1 MILIGRNGD
10 SVTGRPSWAL
20 DGSFLAF
27 RYLQQLVPEF
37 DHFLALNAPQVND
50 PSINA
55 VELLGARLT
64 GRWKSGAPIQLTP
77 LKDDPKLAT
86 DPAKN
91 NVFTFDQNSQEKC
104 PFAAHIRKMN
114 PRGDF
119 AGIADPKTAINP
131 HRIIRRGIQYGSE
144 VTEHERKQNKT
155 EKDRGLLFVCYQSN
169 LANGFQF
176 LQKSWANN
184 VDFPIQKPQQPGFDP
199 LIGQVVDSDNIG
211 NRTMTGADP
220 AKTAESLDL
229 SAQTWV
235 VSKGGEYFFSPSI
248 SVLRDTFAKKTGG
261 TSPNEL

>member
-10 SVTGRPSWAL
+10 TVTGRPSWAL

-37 DHFLALNAPQVND
+37 NKFLVNKAPNVND
-50 PSINA
+50 PSVNTA
-55 VELLGARLT
+55 ELLGARLT
-64 GRWKSGAPIQLTP
+64 GRWKSGAPIQVTP
-77 LKDDPKLAT
+77 LKDDPKLAA
-86 DPAKN
+86 DPTKN
-91 NVFTFDQNSQEKC
+91 NVFTFDPKSQEKC

-119 AGIADPKTAINP
+119 AGIADPKQAINP
-131 HRIIRRGIQYGSE
+131 HRVIRRGIQYGPE
-144 VTEHERKQNKT
+144 VTEHEKKHNKT

-184 VDFPIQKPQQPGFDP
+184 VDFPVQKPQQPGFDP
-199 LIGQVVDSDNIG
+199 LIGQVVDSDNVG
-211 NRTMTGADP
+211 DRTMTGADP
-220 AKTAESLDL
+220 ANTTASLDL
-229 SAQTWV
+229 GLQTWV

-248 SVLRDTFAKKTGG
+248 SVLRDILAKSTADAASK
-261 TSPNEL
+261 EL